1 MKSQNLL
8 CGVVV
13 FLALNILTLLPAYA
27 KKNNDIKNADPLGD
41 FISNKKLMKPS
52 SEGEPQPKTQL
63 NLSSDPM
70 AQFMVDKK
78 IMDLSEIEFIK
89 PTEQQLTQ
97 MKKKYLDELDSIL
110 NTKKTVFSNLGQKD
124 VIQIF
129 SAQGFDDTNCVK
141 PACEISALTEPPFEM
156 ITTGRYKLT
165 TTYNEFNVPDFS
177 VSVEIDYSIIKNGEK
192 VTRKG
197 WILAD
202 EISDSEKGKIYQN
215 QKIKQ
220 EKNPV
225 VRSTIKQC
233 DPKNP
238 ETEFFD
244 NTQDIDDKAS
254 TYVEKLQKQI
264 EQLKSKVG
272 QCLMKSPRESI
283 ALSGEGLVYDQ
294 KVLPAVRQELRK
306 KNNAYMTAEQVL
318 TIDGAA
324 RTIYAEMGKC
334 VSKGLQYPL
343 TVARI
348 MLNRARYIKE
358 KNKDILFVSQ
368 KSKHSD
374 FKNPLLR
381 VMTEPSQFSAWLK
394 TIKGRANPSLM
405 HLLCPP
411 SGRKDFF
418 WNSEK
423 VPESEKRAWNASLEI
438 ATEMVLHTQEFE
450 KRTQAVADIY
460 YYTSGEARIKG
471 ITGKVNR
478 VVDGRS
484 LSLSSCINIF
494 NDSVR

>member
-1 MKSQNLL
+1 MKSLNLL
-8 CGVVV
+8 LGVVV
-13 FLALNILTLLPAYA
+13 FFSFHGLILSPAYA
-27 KKNNDIKNADPLGD
+27 KNSKINNSDPLGD
-41 FISNKKLMKPS
+41 FILNKKLMKPS
-52 SEGEPQPKTQL
+52 LEGAQPKTKL

-70 AQFMVDKK
+70 AQFMVDQK
-78 IMDLSEIEFIK
+78 MVDLSEIDFVK
-89 PTEQQLTQ
+89 PTEAQLLE

-124 VIQIF
+124 MIQIF

-141 PACEISALTEPPFEM
+141 PACEITALTEPPFEM
-156 ITTGRYKLT
+156 TTTGRYKLT
-165 TTYNEFNVPDFS
+165 TTYDEFNVPDFS

-202 EISDSEKGKIYQN
+202 EISDSEKGKIYRN

-220 EKNPV
+220 EKNQASQ
-225 VRSTIKQC
+225 STVNKC

-238 ETEFFD
+238 EKEIFGHS
-244 NTQDIDDKAS
+244 QDIDDKAS
-254 TYVEKLQKQI
+254 TYVEKLQKQV

-272 QCLMKSPRESI
+272 QCLMKAPRESI
-283 ALSGEGLVYDQ
+283 AVSGVGLVYDQ
-294 KVLPAVRQELRK
+294 KVLPAVRQSLRK
-306 KNNAYMTAEQVL
+306 QDNAPLTSEQVA
-318 TIDGAA
+318 TIDGVA
-324 RTIYAEMGKC
+324 RTLYAEMGKC

-348 MLNRARYIKE
+348 MLNRARYIE
-358 KNKDILFVSQ
+358 SKNKDILFVSPR
-368 KSKHSD
+368 SKHST

-381 VMTEPSQFSAWLK
+381 VITEPSQFSAWLK
-394 TIKGRANPSLM
+394 AIKGRANPSLM

-411 SGRKDFF
+411 SGHKDFF
-418 WNSEK
+418 WNSER

-450 KRTQAVADIY
+450 KRTKAVADIY

-494 NDSVR
+494 NDSVH